1 MVIEMASLYF
11 YYSSMDSGKSTYL
24 LQAAHNYE
32 SAGKRVLL
40 LTPMIDDRYG
50 IGKITSRIGLQKD
63 AVAISDG
70 EDLVQRIRNEHDES
84 RLTCIMIDEVHFLS
98 EEQVW
103 QLSDIVD
110 QLNIPVLC
118 FGLRSDAF
126 GEAFPGSKVLLA
138 LADELC
144 EIKSICKKCEKKAT
158 MQLRLDSEGQPINS
172 GSQVQIGGNDT
183 YLSVCRK
190 HYKEMLGLDKESR

>member
-1 MVIEMASLYF
+1 MVFEMASLYF

-40 LTPMIDDRYG
+40 LTPMVDDRFG
-50 IGKITSRIGLQKD
+50 VGKITSRIGLQKE
-63 AVAISDG
+63 AVAISAG
-70 EDLVQRIRNEHDES
+70 EDLMQRICNEHDEA
-84 RLTCIMIDEVHFLS
+84 RVTCIMIDEAQFLS

-103 QLSDIVD
+103 VLSDVVD

-118 FGLRSDAF
+118 FGLRTDAF
-126 GEAFPGSKVLLA
+126 GKAFPASKVLLA
-138 LADELC
+138 IADELC

-158 MQLRLDSEGQPINS
+158 MQLRLDGEGRPVSS

-190 HYKEMLGLDKESR
+190 HYKEMLKGN

>member
-40 LTPMIDDRYG
+40 LTPMIDDRFG
-50 IGKITSRIGLQKD
+50 VGKITSRIGLQKE
-63 AVAISDG
+63 AVAISG
-70 EDLVQRIRNEHDES
+70 NENLLQQIRTEHDES
-84 RLTCIMIDEVHFLS
+84 RLTCVMIDEAQFLS
-98 EEQVW
+98 EQQVW
-103 QLSDIVD
+103 ELSDVVD
-110 QLNIPVLC
+110 QLGIPVLC
-118 FGLRSDAF
+118 FGLRTDAF

-138 LADELC
+138 VADELC
-144 EIKSICKKCEKKAT
+144 EIKSICKKCEKKAI
-158 MQLRLDSEGQPINS
+158 MQLRLDGNGRPVSS

-190 HYKEMLGLDKESR
+190 HYKEILGQ